1 MQVLL
6 PLDGSD
12 ASARAVEFLRAC
24 ARGGPGPVLPT
35 LLHVHQP
42 WMKAVPDPAAEWQE
56 MSERERAQAQALLA
70 VHQRALS
77 DAGLNVRTL
86 VRSGPPA
93 STILEAAA
101 ECAASLVVM
110 GTRGAGMLRGFALG
124 SVALRVAPAAPCP
137 VVLVKPEARLPSEQR
152 EFLRV
157 VAPLDG
163 SAVSDSA
170 VQRLVALRDLFGPLH
185 IDLVHFEP
193 ALTLL
198 ESVMPP
204 HDDVLRRW
212 SGEQSRRAVAAAAR
226 SLAEAGISHE
236 VSLLAGDPAPSIA
249 ELAAQRG
256 ADLIAMA
263 THGTGALH
271 HATFGSVA
279 LKTVVLA
286 PVPVMLTH

>member
-6 PLDGSD
+6 PIDGSA
-12 ASARAVEFLRAC
+12 ASARAVEFLC
-24 ARGGPGPVLPT
+24 ASKRGGPGTVMPT

-42 WMKAVPDPAAEWQE
+42 RMKAVPDPAAEWQE
-56 MSERERAQAQALLA
+56 MSDREQAHAQALLA
-70 VHQRALS
+70 VHQRTLS
-77 DAGLNVRTL
+77 EAGFTAHTL
-86 VRSGPPA
+86 VRSGAPA
-93 STILEAAA
+93 STILEVAA
-101 ECAASLVVM
+101 ECGASLVVM
-110 GTRGAGMLRGFALG
+110 GTRGAGMLGGFALG

-137 VVLVKPEARLPSEQR
+137 VVLVKPDAKLPSISR
-152 EFLRV
+152 EFTQV

-170 VQRLVALRDLFGPLH
+170 VQRLVALRDFFGPLH
-185 IDLVHFEP
+185 VNLVHFEP

-198 ESVMPP
+198 ESIMPP

-212 SGEQSRRAVAAAAR
+212 CGEQSRRAVAAAAH
-226 SLAEAGISHE
+226 LLTEAGISHE
-236 VSLLAGDPAPSIA
+236 VSLLAGDAAPSVA
-249 ELAAQRG
+249 ELALRQG

-286 PVPVMLTH
+286 SVPVLLTH